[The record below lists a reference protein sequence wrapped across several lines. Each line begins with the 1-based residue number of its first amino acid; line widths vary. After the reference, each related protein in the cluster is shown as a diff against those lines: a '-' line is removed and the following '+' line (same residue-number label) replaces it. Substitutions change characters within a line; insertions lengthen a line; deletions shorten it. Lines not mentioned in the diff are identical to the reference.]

1 MNNNKEWEF
10 MQQDDKQH
18 SDYKDKL
25 YKAQNAM
32 LEGMNRNELNEIKLY
47 TDFQYMVKFVDK
59 LIKSSNEVINDD

>member
-1 MNNNKEWEF
+1 
-10 MQQDDKQH
+10 
-18 SDYKDKL
+18 L